1 MSKLIN
7 ITLLVGAVGIGLW
20 IFFATSEV
28 SVVNETKTETVIET
42 QRVNELDEKVK
53 EAIAS
58 STPAIEAKAQADY
71 DAKVTKLKAE
81 YELALD
87 KASTSK
93 KEKVESEIKAVE
105 DKVKIDYIKEVEKT
119 ISDAGY

>member
-1 MSKLIN
+1 MSKLVN
-7 ITLLVGAVGIGLW
+7 YTLLVGAVGIGLW

-28 SVVNETKTETVIET
+28 SVTNETKTETVIET
-42 QRVNELDEKVK
+42 QRVNELEEKIK
-53 EAIAS
+53 EAVAG

-71 DAKVTKLKAE
+71 DATVAKAQE
-81 YELALD
+81 AFDSALA
-87 KASTSK
+87 K
-93 KEKVESEIKAVE
+93 SETAKTEAIANGIKAVE

>member
-1 MSKLIN
+1 MSKLN
-7 ITLLVGAVGIGLW
+7 ITLLAGAVGIGLW